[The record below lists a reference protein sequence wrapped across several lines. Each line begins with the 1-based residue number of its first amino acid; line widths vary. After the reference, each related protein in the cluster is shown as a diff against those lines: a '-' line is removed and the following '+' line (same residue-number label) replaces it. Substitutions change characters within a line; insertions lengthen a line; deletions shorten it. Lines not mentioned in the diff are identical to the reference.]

1 MKKYEKLAEDIKL
14 KISDKIFVER
24 IPSERKLAE
33 MHDVSINTV
42 KNALALLQKQGV
54 IYTKPGSG
62 HYIKHNKVYNFL
74 NFDDE
79 RKVDDF
85 DLSSDLLSFEIV
97 RCDKLYSELLEIK
110 EGSLIYKIKRIRYS
124 NDLPQYIENV
134 AIPYDLF
141 PTLTVDDLSHSLV
154 TYMQEVRNEKIEYS
168 TNIVEAISLNSE
180 QAEYLDSTVNDPALL
195 IRSQSFL
202 KSGQLVA
209 YYVNIHVN
217 SSFSFIKYLNQ
228 N

>member
-1 MKKYEKLAEDIKL
+1 MKKYEKLAEDIKQ

-54 IYTKPGSG
+54 VYTKPGSG

-85 DLSSDLLSFEIV
+85 DLKSNLLSFEIG
-97 RCDKLYSELLEIK
+97 RSDKLYSELLEIK
-110 EGSLIYKIKRIRYS
+110 EGSLIYKIKRVRFS
-124 NDLPQYIENV
+124 NERPQYIENV
-134 AIPYDLF
+134 AIPFELF
-141 PTLTVDDLSHSLV
+141 PNLTVDNLSSSLV
-154 TYMQEVRNEKIEYS
+154 NYMQAELGEKIEFS
-168 TNIVEAISLNSE
+168 TNIVEAISLNADQSE
-180 QAEYLDSTVNDPALL
+180 LLQSKENDPALL
-195 IRSQSFL
+195 IRSQSFV

-217 SSFSFIKYLNQ
+217 SSFTFIKYLNQ
-228 N
+228 

>member
-1 MKKYEKLAEDIKL
+1 MKKYEKLAEDIKQ

-54 IYTKPGSG
+54 VYTKPGSG

-85 DLSSDLLSFEIV
+85 DLKSNLLSFEIG
-97 RCDKLYSELLEIK
+97 RSDKLYSELLEIK
-110 EGSLIYKIKRIRYS
+110 EGSLIYKIKRVRFS
-124 NDLPQYIENV
+124 NERPQYIENV
-134 AIPYDLF
+134 AIPFELF
-141 PTLTVDDLSHSLV
+141 PNLTVDNLSSSLV
-154 TYMQEVRNEKIEYS
+154 NYMQAELGEKIEYS
-168 TNIVEAISLNSE
+168 TNIVEAISLNADQSE
-180 QAEYLDSTVNDPALL
+180 LLQSKENDPALL
-195 IRSQSFL
+195 IRSQSFV

-217 SSFSFIKYLNQ
+217 SSFTFIKYLNQ
-228 N
+228 

>member
-1 MKKYEKLAEDIKL
+1 MKKYEKLAEEIKT
-14 KISDKIFVER
+14 KISDQIFVER

-33 MHDVSINTV
+33 MHEVSVNTV

-79 RKVDDF
+79 NKIDDF
-85 DLSSDLLSFEIV
+85 DLTSEILSFEIV
-97 RCDKLYSELLEIK
+97 RSDKLYSELLEIK
-110 EGSLIYKIKRIRYS
+110 ENSLIYKIKRVRSS
-124 NDLPQYIENV
+124 NERPQYIENV

-141 PTLTVDDLSHSLV
+141 PNLTIEDLDTSIV
-154 TYMQEVRNEKIEYS
+154 THMQEVCNEKIEYS
-168 TNIVEAISLNSE
+168 TNIVEAIALNSN
-180 QAEYLDSTVNDPALL
+180 QAELLHSKENDPALL

-217 SSFSFIKYLNQ
+217 SSFSFIKYLN